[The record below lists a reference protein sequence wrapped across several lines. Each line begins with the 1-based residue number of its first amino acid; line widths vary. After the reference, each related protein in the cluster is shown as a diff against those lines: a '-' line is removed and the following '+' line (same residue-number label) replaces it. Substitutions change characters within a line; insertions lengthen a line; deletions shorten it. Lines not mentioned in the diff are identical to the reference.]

1 MSYEQAAVRDEFSSV
16 LAPGT
21 NVYPYDNNH
30 VDLMRRRDGH
40 RACNPHA
47 VSGEEVAARAARYA
61 GKRDRGITGS
71 LAPHRSPARSSQE
84 RRARAPPTACPAQY
98 HLVTLPPPL

>member
-30 VDLMRRRDGH
+30 VDFMRRHDGH

-71 LAPHRSPARSSQE
+71 PAPPRPAARPFE
-84 RRARAPPTACPAQY
+84 GPPARAPP
-98 HLVTLPPPL
+98 PPGPGGGGADGRAASV